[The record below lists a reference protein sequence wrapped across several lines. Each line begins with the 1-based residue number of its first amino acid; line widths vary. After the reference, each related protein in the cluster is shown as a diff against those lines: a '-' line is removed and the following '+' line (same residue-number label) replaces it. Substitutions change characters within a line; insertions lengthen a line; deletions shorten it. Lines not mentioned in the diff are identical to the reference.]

1 MEQRA
6 TNQRKSQPVTSP
18 NVLRPASRETSYL
31 RERPVGC
38 FSTFLFF
45 WGSISLHQ
53 IQLDWPLIYYYPPLL
68 YLWAGS
74 LSLTGWKTHCTFV
87 FSSRTCF
94 YISRA
99 AVQKSHPRNKD
110 IIAFL
115 WYVHTVFSC
124 QGYLGFFS
132 AAGCAYHLFWMAARN
147 VGSQRRDVS
156 TSLLCS
162 LVKSLCSQVDE
173 EPRLIL
179 QIRTFCNIAWSDC
192 NLIDLPAPP
201 LDLIRSMLSPWSRP
215 AEMDNCGG
223 ATTNCLPCEALTCLY
238 LLGLQCR
245 FGKRWQCVCASACVC
260 VSVAGAGGIRV
271 TVQFSEP
278 PSAARGDGKKKKRET
293 TKWGWQALFQHF
305 HIAMFYNFAKTGE
318 QRVSTTLTTD
328 WLTDS
333 LEKTVSE

>member
-1 MEQRA
+1 MYHFSLNLLRDPLNWL
-6 TNQRKSQPVTSP
+6 TNWADGTESERIRGNLWSTPQPVTSP

-99 AVQKSHPRNKD
+99 AVQKSHPQNKD

-132 AAGCAYHLFWMAARN
+132 AAGCAYHLFWMAARECRK
-147 VGSQRRDVS
+147 SEERRFNK
-156 TSLLCS
+156 
-162 LVKSLCSQVDE
+162 LVM
-173 EPRLIL
+173 
-179 QIRTFCNIAWSDC
+179 F
-192 NLIDLPAPP
+192 
-201 LDLIRSMLSPWSRP
+201 
-215 AEMDNCGG
+215 
-223 ATTNCLPCEALTCLY
+223 
-238 LLGLQCR
+238 
-245 FGKRWQCVCASACVC
+245 
-260 VSVAGAGGIRV
+260 
-271 TVQFSEP
+271 FSEEFVFTSRRGTSTHP
-278 PSAARGDGKKKKRET
+278 PDS
-293 TKWGWQALFQHF
+293 HF
-305 HIAMFYNFAKTGE
+305 
-318 QRVSTTLTTD
+318 L
-328 WLTDS
+328 
-333 LEKTVSE
+333 